1 MIPPDTGYVAVIGE
15 NVADAVV
22 EPAAKNDTALRL
34 RVFPGG
40 GPANTAVAL
49 GRLGT
54 PTRFLGRLPH
64 GAFGDLFVERLQKSA
79 VDLSFAVTASEP
91 ATLTIA
97 SVADDGQASYA
108 FYAAGTADW
117 QWNAQELAPSHFDGV
132 ACVHAGSLALVMEPG
147 GNLVEKLLDTVR
159 ERATV
164 SIDPNVRAALVS
176 PQRYRSRIAEWS
188 RLADIIRMSE
198 DDAAE
203 LFPGVSPDDLLV
215 APSLADVPLVII
227 TRGERGVIASFR
239 QDVVEIPA
247 VAVRTVDTIGAGDA
261 FSAGILHWLH
271 RAGHLGGRIDHLDI
285 ETVRRAL
292 AFGARVAALTCA
304 APGADPPWASQ
315 LTNETTNLLP

>member
-1 MIPPDTGYVAVIGE
+1 MTPPGTGCVAVIGE

-22 EPAAKNDTALRL
+22 EPAAENDTALRL

-54 PTRFLGRLPH
+54 PTRFLGRLPQ
-64 GAFGDLFVERLQKSA
+64 GVFGDLFAERLQKSA
-79 VDLSFAVTASEP
+79 VDLSFAVAASEP

-97 SVADDGQASYA
+97 SVADDGQASYV

-117 QWNAQELAPSHFDGV
+117 QWNAQELLPSHFDGV

-147 GNLVEKLLDTVR
+147 GNLIEKLLDTVR

-164 SIDPNVRAALVS
+164 SIDPNIRTALVS
-176 PQRYRSRIAEWS
+176 PQRYRSRIAQWC

-203 LFPGVSPDDLLV
+203 LFPGL
-215 APSLADVPLVII
+215 APEDVLMAPRLADVPLVII
-227 TRGERGVIASFR
+227 TRGERGVVASFR
-239 QDVVEIPA
+239 QDVVEVPG
-247 VAVRTVDTIGAGDA
+247 VVVPTVDTIGAGDA
-261 FSAGILHWLH
+261 FSAGVLHWLYQ
-271 RAGHLGGRIDHLDI
+271 AGHLGGRIDHLDI

-292 AFGARVAALTCA
+292 TFGARVAALTCT
-304 APGADPPWASQ
+304 APGADPPWASR
-315 LTNETTNLLP
+315 LTNEATNLLP

>member
-1 MIPPDTGYVAVIGE
+1 MTSRGAGYVAVIGE

-22 EPAAKNDTALRL
+22 EPATGSDTALRL

-54 PTRFLGRLPH
+54 PTRFLGRLPR
-64 GAFGDLFVERLQKSA
+64 GVFGDLFVERLRKSA
-79 VDLSFAVTASEP
+79 VDLSCAVTASEL

-97 SVADDGQASYA
+97 SVAADGQASYA

-117 QWNAQELAPSHFDGV
+117 QWTARELAPSHLDGV
-132 ACVHAGSLALVMEPG
+132 ACVHAGSLSLVMEPG
-147 GNLVEKLLDTVR
+147 GHLVEKLLGAAR

-176 PQRYRSRIAEWS
+176 PRRYRSRIAEWS

-203 LFPGVSPDDLLV
+203 LFPGVSPDDLLM

-239 QDVVEIPA
+239 QDVVEVPA

-261 FSAGILHWLH
+261 FSAGLLHWLYQ
-271 RAGHLGGRIDHLDI
+271 AGHLGGRIDHLDI

-292 AFGARVAALTCA
+292 TFGARVAALTCA
-304 APGADPPWASQ
+304 TPGADPPWASR
-315 LTNETTNLLP
+315 LTNEATNLLP